1 MKGECPMSIETKTLI
16 RRWFDEV
23 WNRGNPA
30 AIDEML
36 ASNAVVHGLT
46 FDLHGPAAFKEFQ
59 RAYRTAFPDI
69 RLQVDEVVAEGD
81 LVVAR
86 WSGSGTHRGDILGFA
101 GTGKTVEFTGMAMG
115 RIQGGKIVEG
125 WNNFDQL
132 GMLQQLGVVTL
143 PAA

>member
-1 MKGECPMSIETKTLI
+1 MSMQNKTLI

-36 ASNAVVHGLT
+36 ASNAVVHGLG

-59 RAYRTAFPDI
+59 TAYRTAFPDI

-86 WSGSGTHRGDILGFA
+86 WSGSGTHSGDTLGFA
-101 GTGKTVEFTGMAMG
+101 GTGKRAHFTGMAMA

-132 GMLQQLGVVTL
+132 GMLQQLGVVTS